1 MGLGKD
7 LQGMAHKI
15 DPTPNKGKAGLG
27 LGQDHPQESFG
38 IPKYNL
44 QPDTAI
50 LTHDH
55 AVLSFEEMEWWRI
68 MEQRKPAK
76 LLRSKFLPQDDI
88 LVALRAARELGQ
100 SWTVNEVNSSRTSM
114 TNQDQTATASDSSQK
129 GGWLS
134 PLQDVDQQASGCGQ
148 EHVNSPGASVSSPR
162 SAGTSPG
169 AAPSSPVAASDSVQS
184 AAPASEAEADSSRAT
199 AISPETFCLHQR
211 PCVAPQGRDPSPSFW
226 HMASLDS
233 AFSICSSAKTSPSQE
248 GADSNA
254 ATLCLLDLSCHD
266 CGAAQYVLTHAGVKV
281 QSAQLMPSEAAQ
293 KLKADASNADTDIHM
308 LALTANMD
316 LDLQPLPAASTQ
328 TAPAKTESAISAVAG
343 TTQVEPKTAVTHA
356 EALVSPSAV
365 ASATVAA
372 QSTRSVTA
380 ATSAAA
386 PIIAT
391 HSLQSYE
398 ALKPDL
404 KPTDVVIGNLSP
416 LHVQPGQQAASNG
429 GAASRGNLE
438 GQTGGANG
446 QGLPFKRDSDGA
458 LGVMEA
464 EYSREYRTRL
474 LWECAMALFCL
485 QPGECELALV
495 FTHLPVCFTGF
506 LAPDVGIGVHRL

>member
-7 LQGMAHKI
+7 LQGMAHKL

-38 IPKYNL
+38 IPKYNP

-76 LLRSKFLPQDDI
+76 LLRSKFLPQDM
-88 LVALRAARELGQ
+88 LVALRSARELGQ
-100 SWTVNEVNSSRTSM
+100 DWTVSQVNNGKISMPDQDRAATAYNSSQM
-114 TNQDQTATASDSSQK
+114 

-134 PLQDVDQQASGCGQ
+134 PLKEVHQQASGYGQ

-162 SAGTSPG
+162 PAETSPG
-169 AAPSSPVAASDSVQS
+169 AAPSSPVAAPGNVQS
-184 AAPASEAEADSSRAT
+184 AAPASEAKAESPRAA
-199 AISPETFCLHQR
+199 AISPETFCLHQG

-226 HMASLDS
+226 YMASLDS
-233 AFSICSSAKTSPSQE
+233 AFSICSSATTSANQE
-248 GADSNA
+248 GGDSNA

-293 KLKADASNADTDIHM
+293 KLKADASNADTDIPI
-308 LALTANMD
+308 
-316 LDLQPLPAASTQ
+316 LDMQPLPAASTQ
-328 TAPAKTESAISAVAG
+328 ATAAKTEQAIPAVAG
-343 TTQVEPKTAVTHA
+343 TTRTEPKTAVTHT
-356 EALVSPSAV
+356 EALVGASAV
-365 ASATVAA
+365 TSEPVAV
-372 QSTRSVTA
+372 QSSRPITA
-380 ATSAAA
+380 AIPAAA
-386 PIIAT
+386 PIPVT
-391 HSLQSYE
+391 YSLQSYD

-404 KPTDVVIGNLSP
+404 KPANLVIGNLSP
-416 LHVQPGQQAASNG
+416 LHVQPGQQAASTGG
-429 GAASRGNLE
+429 GASKGNLE
-438 GQTGGANG
+438 GQTGGVNG
-446 QGLPFKRDSDGA
+446 QGLPLKGDSNGA

-464 EYSREYRTRL
+464 EYSREYRARL
-474 LWECAMALFCL
+474 LWECAMALSCL
-485 QPGECELALV
+485 QPGECRLALV
-495 FTHLPVCFTGF
+495 FTHLHLCFTGV
-506 LAPDVGIGVHRL
+506 LAPQVGIDAHRP